1 MPYRTK
7 LASRQDKNNNNNNQS
22 KKKMKTPTHHPSPLE
37 LARIHIDIFP
47 CISLCF
53 DSLVKYS
60 GIGTLKE
67 TGENNKFDTDFV

>member
-1 MPYRTK
+1 
-7 LASRQDKNNNNNNQS
+7 
-22 KKKMKTPTHHPSPLE
+22 MKTPTHHPSPLE